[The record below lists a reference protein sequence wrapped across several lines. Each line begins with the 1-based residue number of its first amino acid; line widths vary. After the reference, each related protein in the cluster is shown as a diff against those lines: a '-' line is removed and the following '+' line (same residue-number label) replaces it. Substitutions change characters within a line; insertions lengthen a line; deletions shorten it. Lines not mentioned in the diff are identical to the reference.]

1 TIHIG
6 DRRIRIWGIAAPELH
21 EPGGREAKTYM
32 AELVAL
38 GRVSCIDSGGRS
50 HNRIVAMCSVRRLD
64 LGAEMVG
71 SGLARDCPA
80 FSGGIYGPIE

>member
-1 TIHIG
+1 
-6 DRRIRIWGIAAPELH
+6 
-21 EPGGREAKTYM
+21 
-32 AELVAL
+32 
-38 GRVSCIDSGGRS
+38 SCIDSGGRS

-80 FSGGIYGPIE
+80 FSGGIYGPIEMIAPRRVAYDLPGYCDRQ